1 MLILFILCV
10 NYLFY
15 VCYIIVFD
23 RFVLFRKIL
32 CKKP

>member
-1 MLILFILCV
+1 
-10 NYLFY
+10 LFY